1 MLQAIRLFLAAA
13 FFLTVAS
20 AQAQTTTKCG
30 HMNLG
35 NFLEELPET
44 SVANKELE
52 AYVLKYGTKADSITK
67 AFETAA
73 ATFQADYQA
82 GKLTPLVAQQ
92 QYAVLEKQEKEV
104 AAYQQKAEQ
113 EVSAKRDEL
122 LKPILT
128 KVYDAIKAVAKEN
141 GYMMIFDTSTG
152 AALFALESEDITALV
167 KKKLGI

>member
-1 MLQAIRLFLAAA
+1 M
-13 FFLTVAS
+13 
-20 AQAQTTTKCG
+20 
-30 HMNLG
+30 
-35 NFLEELPET
+35 
-44 SVANKELE
+44 
-52 AYVLKYGTKADSITK
+52 
-67 AFETAA
+67 
-73 ATFQADYQA
+73 
-82 GKLTPLVAQQ
+82 
-92 QYAVLEKQEKEV
+92 EKQEKEV